1 MGCINKCRQLF
12 HSDARLAKAST
23 ECEGAKQKY
32 GPDFGYLG
40 LPRTNTENAAIWFR
54 RLWTEYTTQALEVWI
69 DPVHLYIL
77 VCVTSIY
84 TLHNK
89 QSITHFKGLKLL
101 SVDTERGYNFSKW
114 LCYTYTLAIDC
125 SVCSAWQFYCLVS
138 ATCRNWGNQLVEIEE
153 TVWRCYKQFCC
164 ISSYSWI
171 ARDAC
176 HSCKYM

>member
-12 HSDARLAKAST
+12 HSDDRLAEGKHWVRRSKAKT
-23 ECEGAKQKY
+23 WTGFWIPWLATYKY
-32 GPDFGYLG
+32 
-40 LPRTNTENAAIWFR
+40 RKCCKWFR

-89 QSITHFKGLKLL
+89 QSITYVKGSWVLTL
-101 SVDTERGYNFSKW
+101 SGNTIFQWG
-114 LCYTYTLAIDC
+114 CYTLAIDC

-138 ATCRNWGNQLVEIEE
+138 ATCRNWGNRL
-153 TVWRCYKQFCC
+153 TVLQTILLYFFIFVNSMRCLSF
-164 ISSYSWI
+164 
-171 ARDAC
+171 
-176 HSCKYM
+176 M

>member
-1 MGCINKCRQLF
+1 VPW
-12 HSDARLAKAST
+12 DAST
-23 ECEGAKQKY
+23 SADSCFILMLVWRRQAPSAKEQSKNMDQILDTLVCYVQIQK
-32 GPDFGYLG
+32 
-40 LPRTNTENAAIWFR
+40 NAAIWFK

-125 SVCSAWQFYCLVS
+125 SVCSAWQFHCLVS
-138 ATCRNWGNQLVEIEE
+138 AFCTNWGNHLALLQTILLYFFIFVNSM
-153 TVWRCYKQFCC
+153 RCLSF
-164 ISSYSWI
+164 
-171 ARDAC
+171 
-176 HSCKYM
+176 M